1 MKEEKNSAK
10 EREDIKLY
18 LEQINWDW
26 LMLKGQLILGVV
38 LVIVLLFYFWFAG

>member
-1 MKEEKNSAK
+1 MKEKDENSK

-26 LMLKGQLILGVV
+26 ILLKGQLILGAI
-38 LVIVLLFYFWFAG
+38 LVIVLLFYLWFAE